1 MAEELS
7 LRALLVRIEKLEARN
22 KEVEEAL
29 AVFAKYDDA
38 DSNNPNTPRLIPA
51 IVTRFS
57 RKYANADILILDA
70 RRSGGIWQRDD
81 VPLGIGRGKWQPL
94 LIPQS
99 SKELL
104 EEARQQAEEQ
114 KAEEQKAEEQKP
126 EEGEARSNVPSSS
139 SRRPAAVARP

>member
-22 KEVEEAL
+22 KEMEEAL
-29 AVFAKYDDA
+29 AIFAKYDDA

-57 RKYANADILILDA
+57 RRDSSADVLILDA

-104 EEARQQAEEQ
+104 EEVRQQAEEQ
-114 KAEEQKAEEQKP
+114 KA